1 MGYLLIFKKL
11 YKKMKRISFVPDTLV
26 EEFELQVG
34 EGSPV
39 ACAAVQESYTNIL
52 GILLDDEHAEAFA
65 DLSNTLHE
73 EFGFKSCIVKD
84 KSILYMLVSTEDGYH
99 FEVDDEKV
107 VRDDKSFITIRVRRE
122 TEDVTVS
129 VESE

>member
-1 MGYLLIFKKL
+1 
-11 YKKMKRISFVPDTLV
+11 MKRISFVPDTLV

-39 ACAAVQESYTNIL
+39 ACAAIQEGYTNIL

-65 DLSNTLHE
+65 DLSDTLHE

-84 KSILYMLVSTEDGYH
+84 KNILYMLVSTEDGYY

-107 VRDDKSFITIRVRRE
+107 VRDDKSFITIRVHRE

>member
-1 MGYLLIFKKL
+1 
-11 YKKMKRISFVPDTLV
+11 MKRISFVPDTLV

-39 ACAAVQESYTNIL
+39 ACAAIQEGYTNIL
-52 GILLDDEHAEAFA
+52 GMLLDDEHAEAFA

-73 EFGFKSCIVKD
+73 EFRFKSCIVKD
-84 KSILYMLVSTEDGYH
+84 KNILYMLVSTEDGYY
-99 FEVDDEKV
+99 FEVDDETV
-107 VRDDKSFITIRVRRE
+107 VRDGKSFITIRVHRE